1 MERLQDFSDM
11 ALSLGRKALFP
22 VMLGA
27 AACTPDEVTAPSG
40 GGSEEVDTGDDVRD
54 LIDEVHELSASEC
67 EAFLAAAEDNPE
79 SDVNL
84 NPLTGSLIS
93 GWDETSDG
101 GVLTYEEDFEVE
113 SDSVY
118 EGEARSLLACTA
130 WDIENAQV
138 FSDWT
143 IADREGSELTIMTEA
158 TPEISAQATG
168 LTVWVMADHD
178 NANDDLR
185 LVGFGRL
192 DELTHPIDTR
202 ANPPEILE

>member
-1 MERLQDFSDM
+1 MSRFL
-11 ALSLGRKALFP
+11 P
-22 VMLGA
+22 VLGA
-27 AACTPDEVTAPSG
+27 LAAFEAGCREVDAT
-40 GGSEEVDTGDDVRD
+40 GGSDWSEPAESTVDSGEDVRE

-67 EAFLAAAEDNPE
+67 EGFLAAAEDNQP

-84 NPLTGSLIS
+84 NPLTGSLVS
-93 GWDETSDG
+93 GWDETDEG
-101 GVLTYEEDFEVE
+101 DVLTYEEDFEVE

-118 EGEARSLLACTA
+118 ADEARSLLACTA

-143 IADREGSELTIMTEA
+143 IADREGSALTIVTEA
-158 TPEISAQATG
+158 SPEVSEQATG
-168 LTVWVMADHD
+168 LTVWVMADQN
-178 NANDDLR
+178 NAHNDLR